1 MTVTALS
8 VFVLAFAVGIAAL
21 GLAASWYL
29 RFAVR
34 RMVSDKYHALEE
46 IAGSGQVPAD
56 WVREHDVALAR
67 AGTSADQVRQ
77 VEVRS
82 ARRNIRRL
90 DALAG
95 HVARSTLMADDEAR
109 ALLLARLAQAR
120 APYAELLG
128 GTSTGTGTGGRRPRR
143 TRSASARPR

>member
-8 VFVLAFAVGIAAL
+8 VFALAFAVGIAAL

-46 IAGSGQVPAD
+46 IAGSGQVPAN

-82 ARRNIRRL
+82 ARRNVRRL

-95 HVARSTLMADDEAR
+95 HVARSTLMADDAAR

-128 GTSTGTGTGGRRPRR
+128 GAGTGTGGRRPRR